1 MDLQKQAEQAEQAV
15 RTADGRFAKGSS
27 GNPAGRP
34 PGLRNHATRIAE
46 FVLDGAAEALTQKAV
61 DLALE
66 GNPVALR
73 LCLERI
79 VATRRDRP
87 VPVPMPALGKP
98 VDVASALDAITAAVA
113 EGEITPREAVALGRF
128 VDTLLR
134 LGVMRWPRTDPPE
147 P

>member
-1 MDLQKQAEQAEQAV
+1 MPAMDLQKQAEQAV

-46 FVLDGAAEALTQKAV
+46 LVLDGAAEALTRKAV

-66 GNPVALR
+66 GDPAALR

-87 VPVPMPALGKP
+87 VPMPALGEP

-113 EGEITPREAVALGRF
+113 EGEITPGEAVALGRF